1 MTEYLV
7 GLGFA
12 VLAVF
17 AFLLAP
23 LTIQYLLYF
32 PAKKLFKKTPPEE
45 LYKICLLINTVL
57 LLIYHHWLAY
67 PDPDEGDHLD
77 GLIGPMFLVI
87 WAPSYFGILISCI
100 YRIVKAKDKEKHR
113 GDEES

>member
-1 MTEYLV
+1 MLEYLV
-7 GLGFA
+7 ELGSVLFLIFA
-12 VLAVF
+12 I
-17 AFLLAP
+17 LLAP
-23 LTIQYLLYF
+23 LTIQYLLYL

-45 LYKICLLINTVL
+45 LYSICLVINTVL